1 MRATVSLIVTLI
13 VAKSQHNAIAAVKR
27 PFVAMSLYLKVY
39 FIAIKRSTEI
49 SVKWKREVM
58 QKRVVVISVIVLSL
72 QYIEIDPPVWREISL
87 AMNTGWATIPTAKS
101 VPAIEA
107 SIKLCI
113 FRSLGLVL
121 TAIMTS
127 VFRRIVR
134 GQVNKFRMMERTEK
148 SLSTNWSSNVQSQL
162 IAFETANEW
171 LVVAFIIRESLH
183 SVGRCCNYRKYGHLA
198 ILLWTFVKRPGV
210 TVNIFKI
217 FSQGHSLWKSVS
229 RPSYNES

>member
-1 MRATVSLIVTLI
+1 
-13 VAKSQHNAIAAVKR
+13 
-27 PFVAMSLYLKVY
+27 
-39 FIAIKRSTEI
+39 
-49 SVKWKREVM
+49 M

-148 SLSTNWSSNVQSQL
+148 SLSTN
-162 IAFETANEW
+162 
-171 LVVAFIIRESLH
+171 
-183 SVGRCCNYRKYGHLA
+183 
-198 ILLWTFVKRPGV
+198 
-210 TVNIFKI
+210 
-217 FSQGHSLWKSVS
+217 
-229 RPSYNES
+229 

>member
-1 MRATVSLIVTLI
+1 MRATVRLIVTLI
-13 VAKSQHNAIAAVKR
+13 VAKSQHIAIAAVKR
-27 PFVAMSLYLKVY
+27 RFVAMSLYLKEY

-58 QKRVVVISVIVLSL
+58 QRRVVVISVIVLSL
-72 QYIEIDPPVWREISL
+72 QYIESDPPVWREISL

-107 SIKLCI
+107 SIILCT
-113 FRSLGLVL
+113 FWSLGFVL

-171 LVVAFIIRESLH
+171 LVVAFISKGVSVQCRLVLQLSQIWSL
-183 SVGRCCNYRKYGHLA
+183 G
-198 ILLWTFVKRPGV
+198 
-210 TVNIFKI
+210 NIAMN
-217 FSQGHSLWKSVS
+217 V
-229 RPSYNES
+229 YETT